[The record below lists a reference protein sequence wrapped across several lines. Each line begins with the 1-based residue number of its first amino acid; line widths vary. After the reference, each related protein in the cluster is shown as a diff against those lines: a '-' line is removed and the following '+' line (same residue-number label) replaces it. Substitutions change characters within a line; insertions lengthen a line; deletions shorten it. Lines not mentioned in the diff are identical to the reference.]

1 MLTVLKK
8 VEFESQAVSA
18 HLISLRI
25 VQGIVGL
32 RASELLLADALDT
45 QVLSFGELVEL
56 NEEGT
61 KEVLRVRLSVRDGR
75 GHTIP

>member
-8 VEFESQAVSA
+8 VEFESQAVTA
-18 HLISLRI
+18 HLVSLCI

-45 QVLSFGELVEL
+45 QVLSFGKLVEL
-56 NEEGT
+56 NEERT
-61 KEVLRVRLSVRDGR
+61 KKVLRVGLSVRD
-75 GHTIP
+75 